1 MKFSIILL
9 LNLLYLIIPIISADE
24 SLLKGTM
31 ISSDENSNLIKY
43 AFDNRLTTQFKS
55 EYESN
60 GWVGINLR
68 SLNIITRI
76 EWGTN
81 ETDHSTYLLGI
92 FEGANQRNFEDA
104 IPLYMITTEGKINS
118 MNNIDIE
125 VQIPIQYIRYI
136 GPNGQYCKINN
147 IKIYGYSSEK
157 AGDFVFYYLPSN
169 LPLMIIHTSSGKEPI
184 SREMPA
190 TFYIIKKINID
201 IYYSGKINLI
211 GNEKINLYKKNYLIN
226 FDDKVSFL
234 DFKTI
239 SRKWALISNYGDKT
253 LIRNLVSF
261 EISRIF
267 HMNYTV
273 NCVPIDLMVNGEYKG
288 TYNLCEYIEV
298 SENKIDIQKMTREDI
313 LEPDIS
319 GGYLLEI
326 DGFAY
331 MGNLFISS
339 RKGIPVSIRSPNEE
353 DEISQEQID
362 YIREKFDILE
372 NDIYDNNFTNIDM
385 DSFIKYFLIQEL
397 IGNTVAFWNTYIYKD
412 RNNDILYFGP
422 IWDTDMAYDN
432 DKRVYPVNCKKHYI
446 FNYGLSAGTM
456 DKLVNKIISND
467 TVTENIKKEW
477 EKIINNSLEIEYLEN
492 YIDEIVLDIN
502 ESRYLNFM
510 RWNIMDKEVY
520 FNSKIYGSYEE
531 EINVLKN
538 FIKNRINWMNYHI
551 LNKTNTDTF
560 FCEVPIPPNDLDNGL
575 DYDIDDKENNNDS
588 GLNYQLLSNSFH
600 FKNKAFLYLSFFNF
614 IFL

>member
-1 MKFSIILL
+1 MKFSIIIL

-157 AGDFVFYYLPSN
+157 AGDFFFYYVPSN
-169 LPLMIIHTSSGKEPI
+169 LPLMIIHTSSGKEPV

-190 TFYIIKKINID
+190 TFYIINKINID

-313 LEPDIS
+313 LEPDIG

-412 RNNDILYFGP
+412 RNNDIFYFGP

-560 FCEVPIPPNDLDNGL
+560 FCEVPIPSNDLDNGL
-575 DYDIDDKENNNDS
+575 DYDIDDKENNDS

-600 FKNKAFLYLSFFNF
+600 FKNFFSYQYNKN
-614 IFL
+614 I

>member
-1 MKFSIILL
+1 MKLSIILL
-9 LNLLYLIIPIISADE
+9 LNLLYLLIPIISTDE

-157 AGDFVFYYLPSN
+157 AGDFFFYYVPSN
-169 LPLMIIHTSSGKEPI
+169 LPLMIIHTSSGKEPV

-190 TFYIIKKINID
+190 TFYIINKINID

-313 LEPDIS
+313 LEPDIG

-412 RNNDILYFGP
+412 RNNDIFYFGP

-560 FCEVPIPPNDLDNGL
+560 FCEVPIPSNDLDNGL
-575 DYDIDDKENNNDS
+575 DYDIDDKENNDS

>member
-1 MKFSIILL
+1 
-9 LNLLYLIIPIISADE
+9 
-24 SLLKGTM
+24 
-31 ISSDENSNLIKY
+31 
-43 AFDNRLTTQFKS
+43 
-55 EYESN
+55 
-60 GWVGINLR
+60 
-68 SLNIITRI
+68 
-76 EWGTN
+76 
-81 ETDHSTYLLGI
+81 
-92 FEGANQRNFEDA
+92 
-104 IPLYMITTEGKINS
+104 
-118 MNNIDIE
+118 
-125 VQIPIQYIRYI
+125 
-136 GPNGQYCKINN
+136 
-147 IKIYGYSSEK
+147 
-157 AGDFVFYYLPSN
+157 
-169 LPLMIIHTSSGKEPI
+169 
-184 SREMPA
+184 
-190 TFYIIKKINID
+190 
-201 IYYSGKINLI
+201 
-211 GNEKINLYKKNYLIN
+211 
-226 FDDKVSFL
+226 
-234 DFKTI
+234 
-239 SRKWALISNYGDKT
+239 
-253 LIRNLVSF
+253 
-261 EISRIF
+261 
-267 HMNYTV
+267 
-273 NCVPIDLMVNGEYKG
+273 MVNGEYKG

-412 RNNDILYFGP
+412 RNNDIFYFGP

-551 LNKTNTDTF
+551 LNKTNTDIF

>member
-1 MKFSIILL
+1 
-9 LNLLYLIIPIISADE
+9 
-24 SLLKGTM
+24 M
-31 ISSDENSNLIKY
+31 I
-43 AFDNRLTTQFKS
+43 
-55 EYESN
+55 
-60 GWVGINLR
+60 
-68 SLNIITRI
+68 
-76 EWGTN
+76 
-81 ETDHSTYLLGI
+81 
-92 FEGANQRNFEDA
+92 
-104 IPLYMITTEGKINS
+104 
-118 MNNIDIE
+118 
-125 VQIPIQYIRYI
+125 
-136 GPNGQYCKINN
+136 
-147 IKIYGYSSEK
+147 
-157 AGDFVFYYLPSN
+157 
-169 LPLMIIHTSSGKEPI
+169 
-184 SREMPA
+184 
-190 TFYIIKKINID
+190 
-201 IYYSGKINLI
+201 
-211 GNEKINLYKKNYLIN
+211 
-226 FDDKVSFL
+226 
-234 DFKTI
+234 
-239 SRKWALISNYGDKT
+239 
-253 LIRNLVSF
+253 
-261 EISRIF
+261 
-267 HMNYTV
+267 
-273 NCVPIDLMVNGEYKG
+273 NGEYKG
-288 TYNLCEYIEV
+288 TYILCEYIEV
-298 SENKIDIQKMTREDI
+298 SENKIVIQKMAREDI
-313 LEPDIS
+313 LKSDIS
-319 GGYLLEI
+319 GGFLLEI

-331 MGNLFISS
+331 LENLYISS
-339 RKGIPVSIRSPNEE
+339 RKGVPASIRSPNEE
-353 DEISQEQID
+353 DEITQEQIG

-372 NDIYDNNFTNIDM
+372 NDIYNNNLTNIDM

-412 RNNDILYFGP
+412 RNNDTFYFGP
-422 IWDTDMAYDN
+422 IWDTDLAYDN
-432 DKRVYPVNCKKHYI
+432 DKRVYPVNCKKQYI

-560 FCEVPIPPNDLDNGL
+560 FCEVPIPSNDLDNGL
-575 DYDIDDKENNNDS
+575 DYDIDDKENNDS

>member
-157 AGDFVFYYLPSN
+157 AGDIVFYYLPSN

-412 RNNDILYFGP
+412 RNNDIFYFGP

-560 FCEVPIPPNDLDNGL
+560 FCEVPIPSNDLDNGL
-575 DYDIDDKENNNDS
+575 DYDIDDKENNDS

>member
-1 MKFSIILL
+1 MKLSIILL
-9 LNLLYLIIPIISADE
+9 LNLLYLLIPIISTDE

-92 FEGANQRNFEDA
+92 FEGAKKRNFEDA
-104 IPLYMITTEGKINS
+104 IPLYMITTEGKINA

-125 VQIPIQYIRYI
+125 VKIPIQYIRYI

-147 IKIYGYSSEK
+147 IKIYGYFSEK
-157 AGDFVFYYLPSN
+157 AGDLVIYYVPSN
-169 LPLMIIHTSSGKEPI
+169 LPLMVIHTSTGKEPV
-184 SREMPA
+184 SSEMPA
-190 TFYIIKKINID
+190 TFYIINKINID
-201 IYYSGKINLI
+201 IDYSGKINLI

-267 HMNYTV
+267 HINYTV
-273 NCVPIDLMVNGEYKG
+273 NCVPIDLMINGEYKG
-288 TYNLCEYIEV
+288 TYILCEYIEV
-298 SENKIDIQKMTREDI
+298 SENKIVIQKMAREDI
-313 LEPDIS
+313 LKSDIS
-319 GGYLLEI
+319 GGFLLEI

-331 MGNLFISS
+331 LENLYISS
-339 RKGIPVSIRSPNEE
+339 RKGVPASIRSPNEE
-353 DEISQEQID
+353 DEITQEQIG

-372 NDIYDNNFTNIDM
+372 NDIYNNNLTNIDM

-412 RNNDILYFGP
+412 RNNDTFYFGP
-422 IWDTDMAYDN
+422 IWDTDLAYDN
-432 DKRVYPVNCKKHYI
+432 DKRVYPVNCKKQYI

-456 DKLVNKIISND
+456 DKLVNKIINND
-467 TVTENIKKEW
+467 IVTEKIKKEW
-477 EKIINNSLEIEYLEN
+477 EKIINYILEIEYLES
-492 YIDEIVLDIN
+492 YIDKIVLDIN

-560 FCEVPIPPNDLDNGL
+560 FCEVPIPSNDLDNGL
-575 DYDIDDKENNNDS
+575 DYDIDDEKNNNS
-588 GLNYQLLSNSFH
+588 GLYYQLLSNSFH
-600 FKNKAFLYLSFFNF
+600 LKNKAFLFLSFFNF